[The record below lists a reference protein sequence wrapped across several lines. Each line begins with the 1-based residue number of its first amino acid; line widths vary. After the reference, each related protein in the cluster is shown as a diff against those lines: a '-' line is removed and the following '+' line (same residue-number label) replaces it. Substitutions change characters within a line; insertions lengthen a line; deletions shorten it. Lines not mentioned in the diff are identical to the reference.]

1 MELKHLH
8 IHVRDR
14 TVAEQ
19 FYGQWFGL
27 TVGRRGASLTFM
39 NDEAKF
45 DLALMDDPSPHA
57 LPSWFHFGFRL
68 ATAEAVASLHERM
81 NVARVPIVK
90 PLYKDES
97 LVSYRC
103 LDPDGHGVEVY
114 WEAEDASLE

>member
-14 TVAEQ
+14 NVAER
-19 FYGQWFGL
+19 FYRQWFGL
-27 TVGRRGASLTFM
+27 TVARRGASLTFM

-57 LPSWFHFGFRL
+57 LPPWFHFGFRL
-68 ATAEAVASLHERM
+68 ATAEAVATLHERM
-81 NVARVPIVK
+81 SVARVSIVK

-103 LDPDGHGVEVY
+103 LDPDGHGIEVY
-114 WEAEDASLE
+114 WEAEAASLD